1 MVRKLFCGFNLA
13 KWEWKLIRIGVC
25 VSLTFT
31 HSSQCWENMRY
42 LPTSH
47 LHEEHE
53 RRCKLALPSSLNL
66 VAFLWPPLPG
76 WHEEVAPSDSWT
88 TSSFF
93 FFGPLLEHTQWER
106 KGGAWLSQPDQP
118 RDRGL
123 TVLKPHCLD
132 ILKVGLKSD
141 PLKILQGSQGQSHYL
156 ERMLYAMISFPKP
169 ASLSSSNYWAST
181 CGQCSGSARQVDMV
195 LVFLLLMGLTVCVC

>member
-93 FFGPLLEHTQWER
+93 FFLDHFLNTLSER
-106 KGGAWLSQPDQP
+106 GKGGL
-118 RDRGL
+118 
-123 TVLKPHCLD
+123 
-132 ILKVGLKSD
+132 
-141 PLKILQGSQGQSHYL
+141 GS
-156 ERMLYAMISFPKP
+156 
-169 ASLSSSNYWAST
+169 ASLINLGTVDWQSWNHIALTSSKWVWNQIPWKFSKVHKVRVT
-181 CGQCSGSARQVDMV
+181 
-195 LVFLLLMGLTVCVC
+195 T

>member
-25 VSLTFT
+25 VSVTFT

-53 RRCKLALPSSLNL
+53 RRCKLAFPSSLNL
-66 VAFLWPPLPG
+66 VASS
-76 WHEEVAPSDSWT
+76 V
-88 TSSFF
+88 TSITGLARRGGPKWQLDHFF
-93 FFGPLLEHTQWER
+93 FFFRTTSWTYSVREER
-106 KGGAWLSQPDQP
+106 GAWLSQPDQP

-123 TVLKPHCLD
+123 TVLKSHCLD

-141 PLKILQGSQGQSHYL
+141 PLKILQGSQGQ
-156 ERMLYAMISFPKP
+156 RF
-169 ASLSSSNYWAST
+169 T
-181 CGQCSGSARQVDMV
+181 
-195 LVFLLLMGLTVCVC
+195 T